1 MNLVSGFYQSVT
13 PSSDSRGASYKSF
26 TSTHEL
32 DGTGFSVI
40 TPIEDYLPQ
49 ARAKNPNKKEFKN
62 YNDYIAYMLLLLQKI
77 DKVTPPDGRQF
88 IPMEDRYMLLKLEKE
103 LNTMSLT

>member
-1 MNLVSGFYQSVT
+1 MNLVSGFYQSVI
-13 PSSDSRGASYKSF
+13 PPSDSRVASDKSF
-26 TSTHEL
+26 TSPHEL
-32 DGTGFSVI
+32 DSTSFSVK

-49 ARAKNPNKKEFKN
+49 TRAKNPNKKEFKN
-62 YNDYIAYMLLLLQKI
+62 HNDYIAYMLLLLQKI

-88 IPMEDRYMLLKLEKE
+88 IRMEDRATLLKLEQE